1 VRDLVR
7 KIDGYVTY
15 YNTHKRPF
23 VWTATADSIFGKLQH
38 ICKLINGTQH

>member
-23 VWTATADSIFGKLQH
+23 VRTATADSIFAKLQR